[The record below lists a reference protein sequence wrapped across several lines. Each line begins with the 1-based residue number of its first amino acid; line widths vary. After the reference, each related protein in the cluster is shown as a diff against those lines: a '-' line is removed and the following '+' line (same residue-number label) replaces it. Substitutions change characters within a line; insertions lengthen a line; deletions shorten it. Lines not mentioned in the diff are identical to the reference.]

1 MNREA
6 LSLLS
11 IFDTT
16 KEQRRTFVAQVVDN
30 VYEKHTSALEVHY
43 QVKCLEDIIKNI
55 TEDKRY
61 KGAVLDDALDH
72 SGKPFDFKH
81 SEVAVRE
88 VGTKYDY
95 DNCGDPKY
103 RELKRLFDKA
113 KKDIDERQEYLK
125 TIPVEGVT
133 IVDEDTGEI
142 CKVHKPIKTSTTSV
156 IIRLK

>member
-30 VYEKHTSALEVHY
+30 VYERHTSGLQVHY

-55 TEDKRY
+55 TDDKRY
-61 KGAVLDDALDH
+61 KQAVLDDALNH
-72 SGKPFDFKH
+72 GSKPFDFKH

-88 VGTKYDY
+88 AGTKYDY
-95 DNCGDPKY
+95 DSCGDPKY
-103 RELKRLFDKA
+103 RELKQLFDKA
-113 KKDIDERQEYLK
+113 KKDLDERQEYLK
-125 TIPVEGVT
+125 TIPAEGIT

-156 IIRLK
+156 TIKLK